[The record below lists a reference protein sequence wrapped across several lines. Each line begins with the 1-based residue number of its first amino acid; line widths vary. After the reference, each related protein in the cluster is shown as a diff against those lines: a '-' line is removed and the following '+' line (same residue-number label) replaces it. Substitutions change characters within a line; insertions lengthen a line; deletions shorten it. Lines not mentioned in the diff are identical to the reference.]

1 MYIFISMCMY
11 AVTAQMD
18 RVHHVSNLY
27 FIPEQAQL
35 AKWLVASSC
44 ANKAF
49 FCNSGN
55 YLLHPYVYTYMRTHA
70 CVKSLNV
77 RMYVCMYVCMYMH
90 TYKFMKARKRMK
102 QPLSLPVSMD
112 TRN

>member
-1 MYIFISMCMY
+1 MCMY

-55 YLLHPYVYTYMRTHA
+55 YLLHPYVYTYMHAHA

-77 RMYVCMYVCMYMH
+77 CMYVCMYVH